1 MKKEVKRKYKEII
14 AFIIGGMIFGSIGVY
29 ATINLSSSEIT
40 YDNKL
45 SGIKATTLKG
55 AIDELYEKA
64 KSGGSG
70 DSGESNPKGN
80 FMAAYTYNSSTCITG
95 EESSCQKTECY
106 NNKTKG
112 SCPNGTIIKY
122 KVNDTTVKY
131 FHVIHDDGET
141 MTMQQRENTIYNRG
155 WYSSQDT
162 TKGPLTVLP
171 ELEKA
176 TKDWTNVNL
185 QTYTM
190 GTTNFNGTNAY
201 TGCSANDSTGIITCS
216 RNVYTLGARTARARM
231 ITVQEATS
239 LGCKTKGQ
247 SCPNYMNN
255 YLYKST
261 ENGGTVNDEGQ
272 NYGYWTMGAYFESG
286 GLLEYAWILRFGGN
300 AGIEGTLSS
309 SYGGRAVVVINK

>member
-64 KSGGSG
+64 KSCESGGSG

-122 KVNDTTVKY
+122 KVTDTVAKY

-231 ITVQEATS
+231 ITVQETVS
-239 LGCKTKGQ
+239 LGCKRRSK

-261 ENGGTVNDEGQ
+261 ENGGTVNDDRDSS
-272 NYGYWTMGAYFESG
+272 GYWTMGA
-286 GLLEYAWILRFGGN
+286 R
-300 AGIEGTLSS
+300 SS
-309 SYGGRAVVVINK
+309 SQNVFIMEYDGSVNYSANPTNPYYGGRAVVVVSK

>member
-64 KSGGSG
+64 KSCESGGSG

-122 KVNDTTVKY
+122 KVTDTVAKY

-141 MTMQQRENTIYNRG
+141 KRKY
-155 WYSSQDT
+155 D
-162 TKGPLTVLP
+162 L
-171 ELEKA
+171 
-176 TKDWTNVNL
+176 
-185 QTYTM
+185 
-190 GTTNFNGTNAY
+190 
-201 TGCSANDSTGIITCS
+201 
-216 RNVYTLGARTARARM
+216 
-231 ITVQEATS
+231 
-239 LGCKTKGQ
+239 
-247 SCPNYMNN
+247 
-255 YLYKST
+255 
-261 ENGGTVNDEGQ
+261 
-272 NYGYWTMGAYFESG
+272 
-286 GLLEYAWILRFGGN
+286 
-300 AGIEGTLSS
+300 
-309 SYGGRAVVVINK
+309 